1 MILVVVLSNMGH
13 LNPPSFHTPYSL
25 QQMADGDEVL
35 DDLIDLTVFIVELY
49 DGELKFLSLAWR
61 GRYYF

>member
-1 MILVVVLSNMGH
+1 MGH

-25 QQMADGDEVL
+25 QQMADGDEIL
-35 DDLIDLTVFIVELY
+35 DDLIDLTAFIVELY